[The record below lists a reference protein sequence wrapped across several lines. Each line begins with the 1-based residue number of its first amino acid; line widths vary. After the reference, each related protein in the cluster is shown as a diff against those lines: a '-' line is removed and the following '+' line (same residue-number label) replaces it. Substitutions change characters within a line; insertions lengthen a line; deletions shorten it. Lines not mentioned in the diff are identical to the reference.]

1 MTLAELQA
9 EREKILK
16 AMGQP
21 AELTKGDKGIRFR
34 TPEEYR
40 TALASIDAEI
50 AKLQGTDGRTFTI
63 QTCRGI

>member
-1 MTLAELQA
+1 MTLIELQA
-9 EREKILK
+9 ERETILK
-16 AMGQP
+16 AMSQP
-21 AELTKGDKGIRFR
+21 AEVNKGDKRVRFR

-50 AKLQGTDGRTFTI
+50 AKLEGAAGRTFVI